1 MSFRLSAVLLRML
14 TVVLSC
20 IFATCALAHPTFSAT
35 ALAKVDATGTLTLRL
50 RHDAL
55 AFALNDTPARIPD
68 EPMLAFLSASE
79 SEQNDTFNDGLLRF
93 SALTIIYAD
102 DTPLQLTITEHPTR
116 EQLVTWQAANPAMRL
131 PVKMDFAGSVQLP
144 PGTRTLRFKL
154 PKVLGD
160 VILTVDRPD
169 QEPFGFP
176 LLAGE
181 TSPEFDVTVSP
192 QAAAVTPQ
200 PQTPPHSPQATQSPP
215 HDATSAFSVFLRYT
229 RIGFTHIL
237 PGGPDHALFVL
248 SLFLLTPR
256 VKPLVMQITA
266 FTIAHTVTLTLTTLH
281 IFTLPASIV
290 EPVIAA
296 TIAFVAVENLRT
308 TTAHPWRSALAFL
321 FGLVHGMGFAA
332 VLGEVGLPTNQLAT
346 GLIGFS
352 LGVEL
357 GHLTILAAAF
367 ALLAWTRDKPW
378 FRSRVTIPLSL
389 VIAAVAVFWLTQR
402 LGLLPTA

>member
-1 MSFRLSAVLLRML
+1 MSVRLPGLALRLL

-20 IFATCALAHPTFSAT
+20 VFAACASAHPTFSAT
-35 ALAKVDATGTLTLRL
+35 ALAKVDANNKLTLRL

-55 AFALNDTPARIPD
+55 AFALNETPARIPD
-68 EPMLAFLSASE
+68 EPMLAFLTASE
-79 SEQNDTFNDGLLRF
+79 SEQHDTFSDGLLRF
-93 SALTIIYAD
+93 SALTTIYAD
-102 DTPLQLTITEHPTR
+102 ETPLQLTITEHPSR
-116 EQLVTWQAANPAMRL
+116 DQLAAWQIANPAMRL
-131 PVKMDFAGSVQLP
+131 PVKMDFAGHVQVP

-169 QEPFGFP
+169 QEPLGFP

-181 TSPEFDVTVSP
+181 ISPEFDLPTSP
-192 QAAAVTPQ
+192 TTPASSEQ
-200 PQTPPHSPQATQSPP
+200 PAPAKTAQPTAPA
-215 HDATSAFSVFLRYT
+215 ATSAFHIFLRYI
-229 RIGFTHIL
+229 RVGFTHIL

-281 IFTLPASIV
+281 IFTLPANIV

-296 TIAFVAVENLRT
+296 TIAFVAIENLST
-308 TTAHPWRSALAFL
+308 TTARPWRSALAFL

-332 VLGEVGLPTNQLAT
+332 VLSEVGLPTNQLAT

-352 LGVEL
+352 IGVEL
-357 GHLTILAAAF
+357 GHLAVLAAAF
-367 ALLAWTRDKPW
+367 GLLAWTRDKPW
-378 FRSRVTIPLSL
+378 FRNRVATPLSL
-389 VIAAVAVFWLTQR
+389 VIAAVALLWLVQR